1 MIALLTG
8 TVSSKAPDHCVID
21 VGGVGYKVLVSLTTF
36 GSLPEVGSTLSL
48 QIHTYVREDQL
59 ELFGFSSPEER
70 ELFQRLISI
79 SGVGPKMALGVLSGL
94 PPREL
99 AEAIGNEDH
108 VRLTRI
114 PGVGRKT
121 ADRIIVELKDRL
133 KAFTGPGP
141 VGAPGKISGCFDQ
154 ALSAL
159 VNLGY
164 TRQVAEGALRRLDW
178 PKDWPLEEAI
188 RCALKELCRS

>member
-121 ADRIIVELKDRL
+121 ADRIIVEL
-133 KAFTGPGP
+133 
-141 VGAPGKISGCFDQ
+141 
-154 ALSAL
+154 
-159 VNLGY
+159 
-164 TRQVAEGALRRLDW
+164 
-178 PKDWPLEEAI
+178 
-188 RCALKELCRS
+188 